1 MTYVLDVKD
10 EIPKNSIL
18 TFENN
23 IYFLRLIEL
32 LNPMKLKSS
41 FPLTIF
47 ACALLGI
54 TSQIK
59 AANIII
65 DIGGVE
71 SFDGLGAAGN
81 TILQVDL
88 AAELGGTVGQDVIV
102 TGIAW
107 DTVQSSFN
115 GSYGSEARV
124 NLGWIDFVTGLGDG
138 VGFFPSATAGV
149 VTNEAN
155 SSGGIINL
163 IAAIGANANVEG
175 GIGTISFYETWDD
188 VSGAADGEFAA
199 GSTITIEAE
208 LVAAAPPIPEPG
220 TAALFSLAA
229 GVLLLRRRR

>member
-1 MTYVLDVKD
+1 MQ
-10 EIPKNSIL
+10 
-18 TFENN
+18 
-23 IYFLRLIEL
+23 
-32 LNPMKLKSS
+32 LKSS
-41 FPLTIF
+41 LPLTIF
-47 ACALLGI
+47 ACVLLGI

-71 SFDGLGAAGN
+71 SFDGLDAIGN

-102 TGIAW
+102 TGIGW

-115 GSYGSEARV
+115 GSYGSEARI
-124 NLGWIDFVTGLGDG
+124 NLAWIDFVTGLQDLG
-138 VGFFPSATAGV
+138 VGFTPSSTSGV
-149 VTNEAN
+149 VTDEVN

-163 IAAIGANANVEG
+163 VAAIGSNANVEG

-188 VSGAADGEFAA
+188 VPGVADGVFGA
-199 GSTITIEAE
+199 GSTITLEAE
-208 LVAAAPPIPEPG
+208 LVVVAPPIPEPG